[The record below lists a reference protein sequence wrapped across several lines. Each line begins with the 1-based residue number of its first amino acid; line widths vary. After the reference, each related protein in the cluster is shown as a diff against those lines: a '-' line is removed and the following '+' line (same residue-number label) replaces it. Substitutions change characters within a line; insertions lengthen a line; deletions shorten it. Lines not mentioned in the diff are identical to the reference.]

1 VIPVAT
7 RSKDKV
13 SLTWQELGEILSKA
27 GTLLPDEDIAHATLT
42 KPRSLLLHT
51 ERRSK
56 ENKE

>member
-1 VIPVAT
+1 MAT

-27 GTLLPDEDIAHATLT
+27 GTLLPDEDIAQATLT

-51 ERRSK
+51 ERRSI